1 MIEKLASFVD
11 FIVVVLKKILFLMF
25 VNIDSINFFVV
36 LQQTRDIFGA
46 NSEFILGF
54 RVNWVLFYDLFAHV
68 RVDDVEIPAYF
79 FEELQDIFVG
89 GLGGVDFKGAA
100 IFAFGLV
107 EEEIDN

>member
-1 MIEKLASFVD
+1 M
-11 FIVVVLKKILFLMF
+11 
-25 VNIDSINFFVV
+25 
-36 LQQTRDIFGA
+36 
-46 NSEFILGF
+46 
-54 RVNWVLFYDLFAHV
+54 
-68 RVDDVEIPAYF
+68 EIPAYF